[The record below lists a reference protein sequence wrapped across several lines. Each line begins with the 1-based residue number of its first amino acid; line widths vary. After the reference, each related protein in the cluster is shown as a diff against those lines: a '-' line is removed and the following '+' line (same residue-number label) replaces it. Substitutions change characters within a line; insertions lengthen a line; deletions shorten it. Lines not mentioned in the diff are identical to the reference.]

1 MTSADA
7 PKVAIIG
14 LAFLLGASTLAW
26 LSSPATLRLAR
37 ETGPGVTATLESRLF
52 GLITNRSE
60 RIEGI
65 RSASLVR
72 SAVGDSDTP
81 ARLVFQTSTGPV
93 DLGRNQQLFA
103 PDFSGI
109 DEFLKA
115 DAPPPGLTLSSIA
128 RGSELRRFLFAQ
140 AIATLMFLGGLALE
154 WAAVRHALG

>member
-7 PKVAIIG
+7 PKAALIG
-14 LAFLLGASTLAW
+14 LVMLLMSAALAW

-37 ETGPGVTATLESRLF
+37 EAGPGVTATLESRLF

-60 RIEGI
+60 RIDGI
-65 RSASLVR
+65 RSASMVR
-72 SAVGDSDTP
+72 NGTDSASPD
-81 ARLVFQTSTGPV
+81 RLLFQTAAGTV

-103 PDFSGI
+103 PDFPEI

-115 DAPPPGLTLSSIA
+115 DAPAPGLTVSSIA

-140 AIATLMFLGGLALE
+140 AIAILMFLGSLALE
-154 WAAVRHALG
+154 WAAVRGALG